1 MSRSGSIAVAAA
13 LLVSAPLLAA
23 AQTPPQGGDH
33 SSHAAGGAAPSPGGG
48 MMMHGGGMGGM
59 AMGGMPFQHV
69 EGRLAFLKT
78 EMKITPAQEPQW
90 SKFADAVRS
99 VAQSARGAMQQMMQG
114 RQQSKS
120 ATDVLNGYEKM
131 LIVRL
136 DAVRQVK
143 GAFEPLYATMSDEQK
158 KVADELLAS
167 PMGVM

>member
-13 LLVSAPLLAA
+13 LLLAAPLVVV
-23 AQTPPQGGDH
+23 AQTAPQGGDH
-33 SSHAAGGAAPSPGGG
+33 SARSPGGATG
-48 MMMHGGGMGGM
+48 MMHGGMGMMHGEM
-59 AMGGMPFQHV
+59 PMGGMPFQHV

-78 EMKITPAQEPQW
+78 ELKITAAQEPQW
-90 SKFADAVRS
+90 SKFADAVRG
-99 VAQSARGAMQQMMQG
+99 VAQNARGAMQQMMQG

-131 LIVRL
+131 LTVRL

-143 GAFEPLYATMSDEQK
+143 GAFEPLYATMSDDQK